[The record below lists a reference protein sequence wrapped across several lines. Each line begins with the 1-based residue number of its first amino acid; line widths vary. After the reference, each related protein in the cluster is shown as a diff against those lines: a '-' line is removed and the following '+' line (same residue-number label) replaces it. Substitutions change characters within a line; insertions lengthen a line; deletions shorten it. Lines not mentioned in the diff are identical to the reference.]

1 MRVATVDG
9 LVTLFYDGSRELYNM
24 ELEHEWFGN
33 RGHVLD
39 ADTNKRMEVES
50 LNVSDR
56 CKKYIK
62 ERLSWQQIIV
72 VDGVEE
78 IPRETFSW
86 CLEVK
91 RVIFANTVIRIGKFA
106 FCNCENLVYI
116 KWSIFLGVIG
126 QSAFRH
132 CNLSSVFIPPTCE
145 EIDRNAFAYN
155 RNLSILH
162 VPQDAQLGRCV
173 FATTTIAKSSSL
185 HVDRNGWYSY
195 GESNEMNQWLLNM
208 NNDNKFS
215 LHRACSSFQP
225 LKEVL
230 YPIIS
235 QKGLKAFREK
245 NTAGI
250 TPSKYLKENPYTD
263 LTEKEIIHDY
273 LMKMMGEVE

>member
-9 LVTLFYDGSRELYNM
+9 PRELYNM
-24 ELEHEWFGN
+24 ELEHEWLGN

-39 ADTNKRMEVES
+39 AKNNKRMEVES

-62 ERLSWQQIIV
+62 ERLSWQQVIV

-86 CLEVK
+86 CLELK
-91 RVIFANTVIRIGKFA
+91 RVIFADTVIRIGKFA
-106 FCNCENLVYI
+106 FCNCENLVVYI
-116 KWSIFLGVIG
+116 KWSIILEVIG

-145 EIDRNAFAYN
+145 QIDGNVFAYN
-155 RNLSILH
+155 RKLSILH

-173 FATTTIAKSSSL
+173 FAATTIAKSSPL

-195 GESNEMNQWLLNM
+195 SESNDMNEWLRSM
-208 NNDNKFS
+208 NDDDQFN

-225 LKEVL
+225 MKQVI
-230 YPIIS
+230 YAIILR
-235 QKGLKAFREK
+235 KGLKAFCEV
-245 NTAGI
+245 NCAGI
-250 TPSKYLKENPYTD
+250 TPSKYLGENPYTD

-273 LMKMMGEVE
+273 LMKMIGEVE